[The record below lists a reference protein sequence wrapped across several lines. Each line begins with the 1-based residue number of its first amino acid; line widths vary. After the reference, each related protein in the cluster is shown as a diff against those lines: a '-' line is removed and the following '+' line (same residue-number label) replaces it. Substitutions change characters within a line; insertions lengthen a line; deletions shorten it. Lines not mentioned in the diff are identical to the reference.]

1 MRMLILPVP
10 RRAVAVT
17 ALAATAAI
25 GGGIWL
31 AQGASSAGAPDGTVK
46 ASRGNLVVSVG
57 GVGQIVTSNG
67 AATIEVPAGAAAT
80 SSGTTSGTS
89 SSAPADAVFPHGTGH
104 IARFLVKPGQHVSA
118 GQAIAVLDDGGVS
131 ASAARQAELEL
142 ATARIELQQKRQN
155 DPAKGAPPTAAEIA
169 AARAGLASARAD
181 FTQALGRTHRAEV
194 SAARLDL
201 RRAQADLETLLGG
214 TKAARS
220 RAISLADERTGVA
233 QKRLDR
239 VLAPASQA
247 DISAARADV
256 KKAEADLAVLL
267 KPPAA
272 PAPEEITAAQ
282 TAVDVAEDNL
292 VAARAAVP
300 PDPAA
305 IGAAQVELDKAIAA
319 LAALRQPAATPL
331 PQETASAQ
339 AAVDAART
347 KLVTLQAPPDAAE
360 VAAAREE
367 LALAQAEAR
376 TLRAGPSAAGL
387 RAARQAAAS
396 ARAKLSQLRGPAAAR
411 TARSTVLRAQADLAV
426 LLARRGPASAS
437 DIALARLKYSV
448 AAERLATA
456 RLGVRQLTVHAPSAG
471 TVTSLLT
478 VPGAPADGSTPV
490 ASVTNLGHLAVL
502 VQLSEFDVARV
513 RTGMKARVSVDA
525 LGGEAFPSSVLFVAP
540 TGIDSSGVVTF
551 PVTVSLSG
559 ADGAKPGM
567 NASVRIIVAQRQN
580 VVQVPLE
587 AVSQN
592 DEDEPVVS
600 VVGSDGKTST
610 RRVKV
615 GLANNKSIE
624 IVQGLRAGERV
635 GVAAGPDAGD

>member
-1 MRMLILPVP
+1 MSMLIVRVP
-10 RRAVAVT
+10 QRVIAVA
-17 ALAATAAI
+17 ALAALAAI
-25 GGGIWL
+25 GCAIWL
-31 AQGASSAGAPDGTVK
+31 TQGASSAGAPDGTVK
-46 ASRGNLVVSVG
+46 ASRGNLIVSVG

-80 SSGTTSGTS
+80 TSGSTSGSS
-89 SSAPADAVFPHGTGH
+89 SSAPADAVFPRSTGH

-118 GQAIAVLDDGGVS
+118 GQAIAVLDDGGLS
-131 ASAARQAELEL
+131 ASAARQAALDL
-142 ATARIELQQKRQN
+142 ATARIELQQKNRS
-155 DPAKGAPPTAAEIA
+155 DPAKGPPPTAAEIA
-169 AARAGLASARAD
+169 AAHAGLASARAD
-181 FTQALGRTHRAEV
+181 FTQVLGRSHRADV

-201 RRAQADLETLLGG
+201 RRAQADLESLLGG
-214 TKAARS
+214 TKAARA
-220 RAISLADERTGVA
+220 RAISLAEERTSVA

-239 VLAPASQA
+239 VLAPASPA
-247 DISAARADV
+247 DVSAAQADV

-267 KPPAA
+267 RPPAP

-282 TAVDVAEDNL
+282 TAVDVAEDAL
-292 VAARAAVP
+292 AAARAAVP
-300 PDPAA
+300 ADPAA

-339 AAVDAART
+339 AALDAART
-347 KLVTLQAPPDAAE
+347 KLTTLQAPPDAAE
-360 VAAAREE
+360 VAAARQE
-367 LALAQAEAR
+367 LALARAEAR
-376 TLRAGPSAAGL
+376 TLRAGPSSTGL

-396 ARAKLSQLRGPAAAR
+396 ARAKLAQLQGPAAAA
-411 TARSTVLRAQADLAV
+411 TAHSAVLRAQADLAV

-437 DIALARLKYSV
+437 DIALARLKYSA

-456 RLGVRQLTVHAPSAG
+456 RLGVRQLTVRAPAAG
-471 TVTSLLT
+471 TVTALLT

-490 ASVTNLGHLAVL
+490 ASVTNLGHLAVQ

-513 RTGMKARVSVDA
+513 KTGMKARVGVDA
-525 LGGEAFPSSVLFVAP
+525 LGGEAFPGSVIFVAP

-559 ADGAKPGM
+559 AEGAKPGM
-567 NASVRIIVAQRQN
+567 NASVRIVVAQRQD

-592 DEDEPVVS
+592 DDDEPVVS
-600 VVGSDGKTST
+600 VLGTDGKTTT

-615 GLANNKSIE
+615 GLANNKNIE